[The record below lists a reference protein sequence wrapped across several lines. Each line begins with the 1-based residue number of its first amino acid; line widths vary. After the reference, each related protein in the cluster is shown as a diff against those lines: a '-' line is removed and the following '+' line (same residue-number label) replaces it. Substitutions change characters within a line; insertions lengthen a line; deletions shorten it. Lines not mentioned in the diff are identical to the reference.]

1 MSLQAK
7 NYQAQ
12 TNLHQKFNLKNK
24 LQKIQILMIFQT
36 NLMKFIKICKI
47 KVFPKKKTRYYKALN
62 SKLKSKRIK
71 RMMTNPYNIKPKC
84 QP

>member
-12 TNLHQKFNLKNK
+12 TNLQQKLNLKNK
-24 LQKIQILMIFQT
+24 SQKIQILMIFQT
-36 NLMKFIKICKI
+36 NLMKFKKIYKI
-47 KVFPKKKTRYYKALN
+47 KVFLKKKTRYYKALN

-71 RMMTNPYNIKPKC
+71 RMMKIPYNIKPKF
-84 QP
+84 